1 MSSMKKTKEGI
12 NLKKLLRLKNTG
24 SIFVIA
30 GLLTILVIASYTYI
44 LQSSY
49 TKTTL
54 ETEITRDTA
63 SADAVHKLVDG
74 KIGKEDF
81 DQIKDQSDETK
92 QLYKDISSYFNEI
105 RTLNSTRYIYTA
117 TKNEEGKLVY
127 VVDGLDPDADDVRH
141 PGDYIEEEMVPYIDR
156 AISGEI
162 VYSQDIIDTT
172 WGPIF
177 TACYP
182 VRANHDGTGE
192 IIGAFCI
199 EMDMQSAYGMVEKT
213 NHISIICG
221 LVAGAVLLLICLY
234 TYYVY
239 QKNKA
244 EEQKQKQLLMTAA
257 EEANAANKAKSAFLL
272 SISHDIRTPM
282 NAIIGFTNIALHQNT
297 VSDIHD
303 SLEKVQKSSNHLLS
317 LLNDVLDFTRIESGK
332 VTISPEPVDITQ
344 LTDNVQAIMN
354 GLLYTR
360 DLKFE
365 LHREIP
371 KNSYVLADVVRI
383 REVLVNLLGNAVK
396 FTKDGGKITLDISSY
411 PGADEKHIITRYVIR
426 DNGIGMSEEFQKK
439 LFDPFSQ
446 EDDANARTQYKGT
459 GLGMAITKKYV
470 DMMGGSIAVESKKG
484 VGSTFTVEI
493 PLELIEQVIQ
503 SEQKQH
509 LHRDLTG
516 IHVLMAE
523 DNDLNAELATIILED
538 AGMTVTRASDG
549 KEVVN
554 LFKNHPRGT
563 YDLILMDIMMPNM
576 DGHQAAKAIRALG
589 IERSDAVTIPIIA
602 LSANAFIDDIQES
615 LDLGMNAHISKP
627 INMEELIDTITKYKQ
642 SIPQSNHS
650 VSKRENK
657 IVGGEPDEGEEPP
670 EKKPRDLE
678 R

>member
-1 MSSMKKTKEGI
+1 MNDMKKTKEGV
-12 NLKKLLRLKNTG
+12 NLKKKKFLRLKNTG
-24 SIFVIA
+24 SILVLMGLLIIFVIA
-30 GLLTILVIASYTYI
+30 LYTFI

-49 TKTTL
+49 TKTAL
-54 ETEITRDTA
+54 ETEIARDTA

-81 DQIKDQSDETK
+81 AQIKDQSDEKK

-127 VVDGLDPDADDVRH
+127 VVDGLDSDADDVRR

-156 AISGEI
+156 AISGEN

-182 VRANHDGTGE
+182 VSANHDGTGE

-221 LVAGAVLLLICLY
+221 SVAGAVLLLICLY

-239 QKNKA
+239 QKSKA
-244 EEQKQKQLLMTAA
+244 EEQKQKQLLMNAA
-257 EEANAANKAKSAFLL
+257 EEADAANKAKSAFLL

-303 SLEKVQKSSNHLLS
+303 SLEKVQQSSNHLLS
-317 LLNDVLDFTRIESGK
+317 LLNDVLDFSRIESGK
-332 VTISPEPVDITQ
+332 VIISPEPVDITQ

-354 GLLYTR
+354 GLLYNR

-365 LHREIP
+365 VHREIP
-371 KNSYVLADVVRI
+371 KNQYVLANVARI

-396 FTKDGGKITLDISSY
+396 FTKDGGEITLDISSY
-411 PGADEKHIITRYVIR
+411 PGADEKHIITRYVVR
-426 DNGIGMSEEFQKK
+426 DNGIGMSEEFQKE
-439 LFDPFSQ
+439 LFKPFSQ
-446 EDDANARTQYKGT
+446 EDDANARTKYKGT
-459 GLGMAITKKYV
+459 GLGMAITKKHI

-484 VGSTFTVEI
+484 VGTTFTVEI
-493 PLELIEQVIQ
+493 PLELTEQVVQ
-503 SEQKQH
+503 SKQKQP

-516 IHVLMAE
+516 VHVLMAE
-523 DNDLNAELATIILED
+523 DNDLNAELATIMLED

-554 LFKNHPRGT
+554 LFKNYPRDT

-576 DGHQAAKAIRALG
+576 DGHQATKAIRALG

-615 LDLGMNAHISKP
+615 LDSGMNDHISKP
-627 INMEELIDTITKYKQ
+627 INMEEVTDTIAKYIKDDTCLEKELKQ
-642 SIPQSNHS
+642 KQND
-650 VSKRENK
+650 R
-657 IVGGEPDEGEEPP
+657 
-670 EKKPRDLE
+670 
-678 R
+678 

>member
-1 MSSMKKTKEGI
+1 MHRTH
-12 NLKKLLRLKNTG
+12 
-24 SIFVIA
+24 
-30 GLLTILVIASYTYI
+30 I

-49 TKTTL
+49 TKTAL
-54 ETEITRDTA
+54 ETEIARDTA

-74 KIGKEDF
+74 RICKEDF
-81 DQIKDQSDETK
+81 DQINDQSDEK
-92 QLYKDISSYFNEI
+92 EQLYKDISSYFNEI

-117 TKNEEGKLVY
+117 KRNEEGKLVY
-127 VVDGLDPDADDVRH
+127 VVDGLDPNADDVRH
-141 PGDYIEEEMVPYIDR
+141 PGDYIEDEMVPYIDR
-156 AISGEI
+156 AISGEN

-182 VRANHDGTGE
+182 VSANHDGTGE

-199 EMDMQSAYGMVEKT
+199 EMDMQAAYGMVEKT
-213 NHISIICG
+213 NRISIICG

-234 TYYVY
+234 TYNVY
-239 QKNKA
+239 QKSKA

-257 EEANAANKAKSAFLL
+257 EEATAANKAKSAFLL
-272 SISHDIRTPM
+272 SMSHDIRTPM

-297 VSDIHD
+297 VSDIHA
-303 SLEKVQKSSNHLLS
+303 SLEKVQQSSNHLLS

-354 GLLYTR
+354 GLLYNR

-365 LHREIP
+365 VHRESP
-371 KNSYVLADVVRI
+371 KNPYVLADVVRI

-411 PGADEKHIITRYVIR
+411 PGADEKHIITRYVVR

-446 EDDANARTQYKGT
+446 EDVANARTQYKGT

-484 VGSTFTVEI
+484 VGSTFTVDI
-493 PLELIEQVIQ
+493 PMELTEQVIQ

-509 LHRDLTG
+509 LHRDLTD

-549 KEVVN
+549 KEVVD
-554 LFKNHPRGT
+554 LFKNHPQGT